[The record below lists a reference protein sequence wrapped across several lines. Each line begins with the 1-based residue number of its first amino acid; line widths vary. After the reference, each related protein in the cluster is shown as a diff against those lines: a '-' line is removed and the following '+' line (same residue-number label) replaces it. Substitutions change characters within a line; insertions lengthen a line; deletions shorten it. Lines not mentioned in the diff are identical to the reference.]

1 MTMLTVFFSTA
12 IVTIIAV
19 LASLSSQ
26 KGSGVFAPPKISGS
40 RDVFPSAKVLN
51 LTGASGPES
60 IAFDPSGEG
69 PYVGVSDGRVLKWR
83 GESLGWSDFAY
94 TSANREKCVRP
105 FAPELEHVCGRP
117 LGLRFDEKTGDL
129 YIADAYFGLMI
140 VGPAGGLAKPLVT
153 EAEGQPFRFTN
164 DLDIDEHQDVIYFT
178 DTSTRFQRRQF
189 LAAVLN
195 VDKTGRLIKYDR
207 TSKKVTVLVQGIAFA
222 NGVALSKDRS
232 FVLVAETTTCKIL
245 RLWLSGPN
253 AGAQDVFAEL
263 PGFPDNIRRNSNGE
277 FWVALHSKK
286 GLFAKLSLSQAWFR
300 DLLLRF
306 PISGPRLHSL
316 FTGGRP
322 HATAMKL
329 SESGEVLEVLE
340 DREGKRLRFISE
352 VEEKD
357 GKLWIG
363 SVLMPFL
370 GCKLTIVSVVTQT
383 RLFNKHIY
391 FSPVKQMPTSQKA
404 PTWAIA
410 VVLAVFAVIS
420 YQILFAPDDLKGTKN
435 ILPMAKTIP
444 LPVDG
449 PESIEWDPQGEGP
462 YAAVVDGRI
471 LKWRGHDIGWV
482 EFAYTSPL
490 RGNCSRHE
498 VVPTCGRPLGLSFEK
513 KTGDLYI
520 CDGYLGV
527 MKVGPEGG
535 LAELVVDQAEGR
547 KVMFANQM
555 DIDEE
560 EDVLYFNDSSDKY
573 HFRSLWTGGTH
584 CHVKKTPMP
593 LN

>member
-105 FAPELEHVCGRP
+105 FAPELEHVCGRS

-253 AGAQDVFAEL
+253 AGTQDVFAEL

-370 GCKLTIVSVVTQT
+370 GL
-383 RLFNKHIY
+383 Y
-391 FSPVKQMPTSQKA
+391 
-404 PTWAIA
+404 
-410 VVLAVFAVIS
+410 
-420 YQILFAPDDLKGTKN
+420 DL
-435 ILPMAKTIP
+435 
-444 LPVDG
+444 
-449 PESIEWDPQGEGP
+449 
-462 YAAVVDGRI
+462 
-471 LKWRGHDIGWV
+471 
-482 EFAYTSPL
+482 
-490 RGNCSRHE
+490 
-498 VVPTCGRPLGLSFEK
+498 
-513 KTGDLYI
+513 
-520 CDGYLGV
+520 
-527 MKVGPEGG
+527 
-535 LAELVVDQAEGR
+535 
-547 KVMFANQM
+547 
-555 DIDEE
+555 
-560 EDVLYFNDSSDKY
+560 
-573 HFRSLWTGGTH
+573 
-584 CHVKKTPMP
+584 
-593 LN
+593 